1 MSSLRRLYEE
11 IGQKA
16 DAAASSILVMDAL
29 KKNSKFMSMLS
40 TVKLP
45 SDKYKAILMF
55 AEILGIPEQRFND
68 FVNQQENTR
77 EDV

>member
-1 MSSLRRLYEE
+1 MLYEE
-11 IGQKA
+11 IGHKA
-16 DAAASSILVMDAL
+16 TAAANTILIMDAL
-29 KKNSKFMSMLS
+29 KKNSKFMSMLGAI
-40 TVKLP
+40 KLP

-55 AEILGIPEQRFND
+55 AEILGIPEQRFID